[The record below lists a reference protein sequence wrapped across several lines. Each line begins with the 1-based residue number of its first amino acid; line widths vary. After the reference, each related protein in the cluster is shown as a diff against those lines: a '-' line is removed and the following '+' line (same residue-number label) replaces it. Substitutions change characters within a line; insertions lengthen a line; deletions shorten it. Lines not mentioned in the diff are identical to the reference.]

1 MLTQLLQFGA
11 YIIAWLLLSLPGI
24 WFFLLLRDSLFKI
37 SVLLQLNPWAVRAI
51 DRWGIFVFGLVWLV
65 VIFSL
70 EGYFRTAIDKNRL
83 WPRIRRIF
91 ILELLLAAILLLVQ
105 WLINFI
111 A

>member
-1 MLTQLLQFGA
+1 MTQLLQVGA
-11 YIIAWLLLSLPGI
+11 YLIAWLLLSLPGI
-24 WFFLLLRDSLFKI
+24 WFFLSLRDSLFKI

-51 DRWGIFVFGLVWLV
+51 DRWGIFVFGVVWII

-83 WPRIRRIF
+83 WQRIRRVFIF
-91 ILELLLAAILLLVQ
+91 ELIFAAILLLVQ